1 MRKLTYRIDDN
12 FNGKQVQQLLK
23 YHGYSRAIISSL
35 KHDDRLQCN
44 GKHIR
49 TVDFL
54 EKGDIL
60 TVLMEDKT
68 DIIPNISLNIPVLY
82 NDDDIIVFDKPPFMA
97 VHPSLKHYDDTLANY
112 FSALYPETTF
122 RSINRLD
129 RNTSGVVVVAKN
141 QLSAARLSGDEAY
154 HPKKLYYAVVKG
166 DIAEKY
172 GSEGEIIAPIA
183 RVSESIINREVRAD
197 GQYAHT
203 KFRVLKSSEQFS
215 LLEISLITGRT
226 HQIRVHFSHIGYPLV
241 GDDLYGGDTDFL
253 NRQAL
258 HCGSVSLIHP
268 VSGDKLYIEAPFP
281 EDMKK
286 IIDII

>member
-12 FNGKQVQQLLK
+12 FSGKQVQQLLK
-23 YHGYSRAIISSL
+23 HHGYSRAIISSL

-97 VHPSLKHYDDTLANY
+97 IHPSLKHYDDTLANY

-141 QLSAARLSGDEAY
+141 QLAAARLSGDEAY

-166 DIAEKY
+166 DIIKKY

-203 KFRVLKSSEQFS
+203 KFRVLKSSEHFY
-215 LLEISLITGRT
+215 LLDISLITGRT

-268 VSGDKLYIEAPFP
+268 VSGEKLYIEAPFP

-286 IIDII
+286 IIDMI

>member
-1 MRKLTYRIDDN
+1 MRKLTYRIDEN

-49 TVDFL
+49 TIDYL

-166 DIAEKY
+166 DITEKY

-183 RVSESIINREVRAD
+183 RVSDSIINREVRAD

-203 KFRVLKSSEQFS
+203 KFRVLKSSECFS

-226 HQIRVHFSHIGYPLV
+226 HQIRVHFSHIGYSLV

-286 IIDII
+286 IIDMI